1 LAGVAARTGAK
12 EDKIVIRARNETMV
26 LRGGWMN
33 LTIGITIIGHLEII
47 LCFKYVVKIRAVR
60 V

>member
-1 LAGVAARTGAK
+1 
-12 EDKIVIRARNETMV
+12 MV